1 MKVGEQI
8 EALYKSSF
16 EGPFPYKDCRW
27 LANELQKPIEDLI
40 PELDLYFGDIAGY
53 GSRATRLGRRSCEEL
68 KRAQEI
74 LSKDLYQRF
83 PDLEAY
89 RCLVNSEHTPELHS
103 LMEVAEKLRL
113 ALLQFVPEILKEKR

>member
-27 LANELQKPIEDLI
+27 LANELQKPNEGLI
-40 PELDLYFGDIAGY
+40 PDLDLFFGDIAGY
-53 GSRATRLGRRSCEEL
+53 SSRATRLGRRSCEEL
-68 KRAQEI
+68 TRAQEI

-83 PDLEAY
+83 PNLEVY
-89 RCLVNSEHTPELHS
+89 RCIIDSEHTPELHRR
-103 LMEVAEKLRL
+103 MEVAEKLRL
-113 ALLQFVPEILKEKR
+113 ALLQLMPEILKEKR